1 MIPGPGS
8 RGRVSAVFAVV
19 RQGVFGERGFQ
30 AEPHLGTCLSPHR
43 PLGSGPEDWNG
54 MGTAWSYS
62 GDPNDE
68 HDAVRER
75 SGMFDMPPLKKVHV
89 RGSDARAVLNHATT
103 RDMDRVQPGQAAV
116 R

>member
-1 MIPGPGS
+1 MNGIEHDK
-8 RGRVSAVFAVV
+8 RNFLHDR
-19 RQGVFGERGFQ
+19 RT
-30 AEPHLGTCLSPHR
+30 EPHLGTCLSPHR

-75 SGMFDMPPLKKVHV
+75 SGMFDMSPLKKVHV

-103 RDMDRVQPGQAAV
+103 RDMDRVQPGQAAI

>member
-1 MIPGPGS
+1 
-8 RGRVSAVFAVV
+8 
-19 RQGVFGERGFQ
+19 
-30 AEPHLGTCLSPHR
+30 
-43 PLGSGPEDWNG
+43 

-75 SGMFDMPPLKKVHV
+75 SGMFDMSPLKKVHV
-89 RGSDARAVLNHATT
+89 RGPDARAVLNHATT
-103 RDMDRVQPGQAAV
+103 RDMDRVQPGQAAI